1 MKNKGHIQQEVDKTL
16 SSLDGVER
24 ATPDPF
30 LFTRVMASLKRDEK
44 NFWSSALAFL
54 SRPTV
59 AFAMIVIAIL
69 VNAVIYYQSRSESS
83 QSIPEGEQLFANE
96 YNLTANTIYDSTSD
110 LNETIHTK

>member
-16 SSLDGVER
+16 SSLGGANR
-24 ATPDPF
+24 ATPRPF
-30 LFTRVMASLKRDEK
+30 LFTRVMANLKNDEK

-59 AFAMIVIAIL
+59 AFATILLAIF

-83 QSIPEGEQLFANE
+83 QSTGEGEQLFANE
-96 YNLTANTIYDSTSD
+96 YNLTANTIYDSTS
-110 LNETIHTK
+110 EPE